1 MSNQIPNQK
10 SKTKKKLIL
19 TGGGTA
25 GHVWPLLAVALEL
38 QKKPVDL
45 VYVGQKGGVEEGLAK
60 NAGLKFFGIKTGKW
74 RRYFSWR
81 NLVDLFWLKIGFF
94 QSLYLLKKLKP
105 ALVFAKGGFVSLP
118 MVLAAK
124 IKKIPLVIH
133 ESDSVLGFVNQLAAK
148 WAVKIF
154 VSWPK
159 EIFPPKYQ
167 TKMVETGNPLRRMFL
182 VKKKPAR
189 AFFELPDE
197 KMPVLLVMGGSLG
210 ASQINRLIA
219 KLAPRILTKYQIIH
233 AAGKNDLE
241 WLLLERR
248 RLPGL
253 LARRWSLFGFLGQEL
268 ADAFFLSDLVIS
280 RAGAGA
286 LAEIAQM
293 AKPSILIPLPKAAA
307 DHQTKNAEIFAQNH
321 AAMVLSGENLTSQ
334 QLFQEIEKLL
344 QNPRTLARMAQAAT
358 AQAQP
363 EAAQKV
369 AIEIWRVL
377 G

>member
-1 MSNQIPNQK
+1 MV
-10 SKTKKKLIL
+10 KKKIIL

-60 NAGLKFFGIKTGKW
+60 NAGLEFFGIKTGKW

-105 ALVFAKGGFVSLP
+105 VLIFAKGGFVSLP

-159 EIFPPKYQ
+159 EIFPPKERA
-167 TKMVETGNPLRRMFL
+167 KIIETGNPLRSIFL

-197 KMPVLLVMGGSLG
+197 KKPVLLVLGGSLG
-210 ASQINRLIA
+210 ASQINRLITQ
-219 KLAPRILTKYQIIH
+219 LAPKLLAKYHLIH
-233 AAGKNDLE
+233 LAGKKDLD
-241 WLLLERR
+241 WLLEERR
-248 RLPGL
+248 HLPTF
-253 LARRWSLFGFLGQEL
+253 LAKRWSLFGFLGKEIV
-268 ADAFFLSDLVIS
+268 DAYQMADLVIS

-293 AKPSILIPLPKAAA
+293 AKPSILIPLPFSASE
-307 DHQTKNAEIFAQNH
+307 HQVKNAALFAQNH

-334 QLFQEIEKLL
+334 QLFKEIEKLF
-344 QNPRTLARMAQAAT
+344 QSPRTLAKMGQAAKT
-358 AQAQP
+358 QAQP
-363 EAAQKV
+363 ESAQKV
-369 AIEIWRVL
+369 AIEILRVL